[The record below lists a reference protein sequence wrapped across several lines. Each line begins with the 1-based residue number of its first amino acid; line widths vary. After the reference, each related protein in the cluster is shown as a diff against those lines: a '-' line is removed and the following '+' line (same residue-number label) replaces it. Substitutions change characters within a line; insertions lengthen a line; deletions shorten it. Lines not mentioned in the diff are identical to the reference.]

1 MTGKVR
7 ATIDIDIG
15 GTFTDCF
22 IRYGEKSVIS
32 KSPTTGYDLSVGFI
46 KAIENGADIL
56 DLSIDEL
63 LEDTEVIRYSTTV
76 AMNKLI
82 EQKGPKLGFIT
93 TEGYEDMLYIGKGSQ
108 WADGISTLESRKIS
122 EVDKPNPLISREHVI
137 GVKER
142 LDYTGKVIRP
152 LDEED
157 FKDKLQTLVDKGV
170 LGFVVS
176 TLWSFKNPVHEK
188 RIKEL
193 IEEEYPEYYLGHM
206 PVVLSS
212 EVMPKRYEYSRS
224 NVAILNAYLH
234 AAMAEELSNIGDELR
249 DMGYKKSLLMVHNT
263 GGMAEVFRTSA
274 VNTYNG
280 GPVAGIIGSKE
291 IGKVYD
297 FENIVVADMGGTSF
311 DIGLV
316 VDGETN
322 NYQFKPVI
330 DRWLV
335 DMTML
340 ESKSIGTGGGSIA
353 WINYDLGGRLEVGP
367 QSAGSFPGPVAYDQ
381 GGTEPTVTDADLILG
396 YLNPDYFHGG
406 NLSLNLEKAK
416 KAIEEKIAK
425 PLGVDVYEAAYLIKK
440 VCDGNMANIIQKET
454 ALQGNDP
461 KDFVL
466 FALGGGGPVHGAGF
480 GFDADIPK
488 TVIMQQSPVFCA
500 FSSSMMDVMHM
511 YEQSNHIILLQ
522 PNTKEFLTDYE
533 SFNSTVRELQAKAIR
548 DITGEGFKEEDIQY
562 QLELDM
568 KFGGQLNI
576 KRTVSPT
583 IFINSPEDIQ
593 NLWDSFTEDYSN
605 AYSPIAVFP
614 EGGIEIENM
623 VLKAIVP
630 QEKFNFIE
638 QEYQGEDSSAAIKEY
653 RQAYWP
659 ELGGFVKTAIYQLE
673 DLGYGNKIE
682 GPALIESPH
691 TTVVLPPNAVY
702 MVDQYLNGIIE
713 KKMVE
718 GVLA

>member
-1 MTGKVR
+1 MTTKIR

-22 IRYGEKSVIS
+22 IRYGDKSVIS

-46 KAIENGADIL
+46 KAIENGAELL
-56 DLSIDEL
+56 DLDLDEL
-63 LEDTEVIRYSTTV
+63 LEETDMIRYSTTV

-82 EQKGPKLGFIT
+82 ERKGPKLGFIT

-108 WADGISTLESRKIS
+108 WQDGISSLDSRKIA
-122 EVDKPNPLISREHVI
+122 EVSKPIPLIPRENVV

-142 LDYTGKVIRP
+142 IDYTGEVIRP

-157 FKDKLQTLVDKGV
+157 FKDKLQYLVDQGV
-170 LGFVVS
+170 MGFVVS

-193 IEEEYPEYYLGHM
+193 IEEEYPEYYLGNM

-212 EVMPKRYEYSRS
+212 EVMPKRYEYTRS
-224 NVAILNAYLH
+224 NMAILNAYLH
-234 AAMAEELSNIGDELR
+234 QAMAEELSNIGDELR
-249 DMGYKKSLLMVHNT
+249 DLGYRNPLLMVHNT

-280 GPVAGIIGSKE
+280 GPVAGIIGSNQ
-291 IGKVYD
+291 IGKLYD
-297 FENIVVADMGGTSF
+297 YPNIVVTDMGGTSF

-353 WINYDLGGRLEVGP
+353 WINDVLGGRLEVGP
-367 QSAGSFPGPVAYDQ
+367 RSAGSFPGPVAYDQ
-381 GGTEPTVTDADLILG
+381 GGTEPTVTDADLVLG

-406 NLSLNLEKAK
+406 NLTLNIEKAK
-416 KAIEEKIAK
+416 QVIEEKIAK

-454 ALQGNDP
+454 SLQGNDP

-480 GFDADIPK
+480 GFEADIPK
-488 TVIMQQSPVFCA
+488 TIVLQQSPVFCA
-500 FSSSMMDVMHM
+500 FSSSMMDIMHI
-511 YEQSNHIILLQ
+511 YEQSKHIILLE
-522 PNTKEFLTDYE
+522 PGTKKFLTDYE
-533 SFNSTVRELQAKAIR
+533 SLNSVVRNLQEKAIR
-548 DITGEGFKEEDIQY
+548 DITGEGFNPEDIQY

-568 KFGGQLNI
+568 KYGGQLNI
-576 KRTVSPT
+576 KRAVSPSL
-583 IFINSPEDIQ
+583 FINSPEDVQ
-593 NLWDSFTEDYSN
+593 NLWDSFTEEYSN
-605 AYSPIAVFP
+605 AYSSIAVYP
-614 EGGIEIENM
+614 EGGVEIENV
-623 VLKAIVP
+623 VLKATVP
-630 QEKFNFIE
+630 QEKFHFIQNE
-638 QEYQGEDSSAAIKEY
+638 ASGEDASHAIKGS
-653 RQAYWP
+653 RKAYWP
-659 ELGGFVKTAIYQLE
+659 ELGGFVDTNIYQLE
-673 DLGYGNKIE
+673 DLSSGNKIE

-691 TTVVLPPNAVY
+691 TTVVLPPNVVY
-702 MVDQYLNGIIE
+702 TVDQYLNGLIE
-713 KKMVE
+713 KKTVE
-718 GVLA
+718 GVTA